1 MEEGDDIKV
10 VAQKVDDADAE
21 FNGIAPET
29 WITVTPGTE
38 QANNLAKT
46 LMVRQDQLGNNFTQ
60 FANRDLFSYKLL
72 GTAKDPI
79 LGTGWGPGFRSP
91 IYDKTSLSTISALEV
106 GANATIPIQ
115 YFSRDLKGGETEVPA
130 FTNANKMGGDASTP
144 VSIENTRR
152 LDDFELNV
160 REIAKIQL
168 KEGDPIYVLSYKQ
181 VPLLKTS
188 DILTANQCQYLSM
201 KLTPA
206 TYDPANPTHAVNK
219 SNAKNGCSSGLTV
232 GALYKPVFDQ
242 MIAAISNPPTQ
253 GNIAQAIFGG
263 AARKSRRYRMIQ
275 NPFSLTKHNR
285 RRFTKNNHKR
295 KMYNRT
301 KRA

>member
-46 LMVRQDQLGNNFTQ
+46 LLVRQDQLGNNFTQ

-72 GTAKDPI
+72 GSAQDPV
-79 LGTGWGPGFRSP
+79 LGTGWGAGFRSP
-91 IYDKTSLSTISALEV
+91 IYDKTSLATISALVV
-106 GANATIPIQ
+106 GADATIPIQ
-115 YFSRDLKGGETEVPA
+115 YFSRDLKGGETEVPV
-130 FTNANKMGGDASTP
+130 FTKANKMVGDASVP
-144 VSIENTRR
+144 VPIENARR
-152 LDDFELNV
+152 LDDFEINV

-168 KEGDPIYVLSYKQ
+168 KVGDPIYVLSYDQ
-181 VPLLKTS
+181 VPLLKMST
-188 DILTANQCQYLSM
+188 NQCQYLSL
-201 KLTPA
+201 KLTLA
-206 TYDPANPTHAVNK
+206 DYDPANPDHAISRSNK
-219 SNAKNGCSSGLTV
+219 NNRCSSGLTV
-232 GALYKPVFDQ
+232 GALYKPAFDQ
-242 MIAAISNPPTQ
+242 MITIISNPPIQ
-253 GNIAQAIFGG
+253 GNIAQPIFGG
-263 AARKSRRYRMIQ
+263 ARKSRRYRMIQ

-285 RRFTKNNHKR
+285 RRFTKNNRRR

-301 KRA
+301 KRS

>member
-10 VAQKVDDADAE
+10 VAQKVDDADPE
-21 FNGIAPET
+21 FNGIAPDT
-29 WITVTPGTE
+29 WVKVTPGTE

-46 LMVRQDQLGNNFTQ
+46 LLVRQDQLGSNFTQ

-79 LGTGWGPGFRSP
+79 LGTGWGAGFRSP
-91 IYDKTSLSTISALEV
+91 IYDKTVLASIPALAV
-106 GANATIPIQ
+106 GADTAIPIQ

-130 FTNANKMGGDASTP
+130 FTKANKMVGDASTQL
-144 VSIENTRR
+144 SIDNARR
-152 LDDFELNV
+152 LDDFEINV
-160 REIAKIQL
+160 REITKIQL
-168 KEGDPIYVLSYKQ
+168 KAGDPVYVLSYDQ

-188 DILTANQCQYLSM
+188 GILTANQCQYLSM

-232 GALYKPVFDQ
+232 GAVYKPVFDQ
-242 MIAAISNPPTQ
+242 MITVISNPPIQ
-253 GNIAQAIFGG
+253 GNIAQPVFGG
-263 AARKSRRYRMIQ
+263 ARKSRRYRMIQ

-285 RRFTKNNHKR
+285 RRFTKNNHR
-295 KMYNRT
+295 RNRYNRT
-301 KRA
+301 KRG